1 MSFAITKQTAQEL
14 WAMTNNSCYVYGAQH
29 MIIILNDETQ
39 TQEYVVVGHCC
50 ESWDLLSPEKGNP
63 EQISTRLMGKA
74 NIGDFAVISSC
85 GAYCSSM
92 SAVNYNSYPRL
103 PEILIEKDA
112 NIRIIRNIQSP
123 EDVRS
128 LEI

>member
-1 MSFAITKQTAQEL
+1 
-14 WAMTNNSCYVYGAQH
+14 
-29 MIIILNDETQ
+29 
-39 TQEYVVVGHCC
+39 
-50 ESWDLLSPEKGNP
+50 
-63 EQISTRLMGKA
+63 MGKA